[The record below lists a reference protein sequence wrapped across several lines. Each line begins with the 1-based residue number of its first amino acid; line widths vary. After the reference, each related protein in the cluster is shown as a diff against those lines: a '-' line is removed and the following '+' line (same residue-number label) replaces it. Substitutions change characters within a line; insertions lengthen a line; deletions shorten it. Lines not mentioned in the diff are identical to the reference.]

1 MTGRYYHTAPR
12 PTTNRV
18 RCLVCHEEVYSAA
31 GIHPQCALR
40 QDDPPRLKSKS
51 SGSSST
57 AAGSSNRAVRDSG
70 SAIIAISP
78 VPEIPSMPG

>member
-12 PTTNRV
+12 PVTNRV

-40 QDDPPRLKSKS
+40 QEDPPRLKAKS
-51 SGSSST
+51 T
-57 AAGSSNRAVRDSG
+57 TPHVQNNEVKTPEPAGVVVVV
-70 SAIIAISP
+70 AIPP
-78 VPEIPSMPG
+78 VPKGRTVAG